1 MSLYFFKKKLKYKDL
16 KFDIFVTQKKIENM
30 FGIGGGELIFI
41 MFIVLML
48 FGSDKVP
55 EIARTMGKAMAQL
68 KNATNDIKSEI
79 QKGAEANGFDQRAL
93 TDLTGNITSEI
104 NKAKDNLLGDTSNFT
119 SISDTFTSEIDK
131 AKDNLLGDTTTQVEK
146 AKEEIEDSIGPIKR
160 QM

>member
-1 MSLYFFKKKLKYKDL
+1 
-16 KFDIFVTQKKIENM
+16 M

-55 EIARTMGKAMAQL
+55 EIARTMGKAMAQI

-79 QKGAEANGFDQRAL
+79 QKGAEANGFDAKSL
-93 TDLTGNITSEI
+93 TDMTGNISSEI
-104 NKAKDNLLGDTSNFT
+104 NKAKDNLLGETAT
-119 SISDTFTSEIDK
+119 HVDK
-131 AKDNLLGDTTTQVEK
+131 AK
-146 AKEEIEDSIGPIKR
+146 EIIDDVAGPIKR

>member
-1 MSLYFFKKKLKYKDL
+1 
-16 KFDIFVTQKKIENM
+16 M

-55 EIARTMGKAMAQL
+55 EIARTMGKAMAQI

-79 QKGAEANGFDQRAL
+79 QKGAEANGFDTNSLSDIR
-93 TDLTGNITSEI
+93 GSITSEI
-104 NKAKDNLLGDTSNFT
+104 NKAKDNLLGDTSAF
-119 SISDTFTSEIDK
+119 SDMAGNITSEINK
-131 AKDNLLGDTTTQVEK
+131 AKENLLGDATTEIEK
-146 AKEEIEDSIGPIKR
+146 AKDSLLGDVAEIEKVKEEIDDSTGPIKR

>member
-1 MSLYFFKKKLKYKDL
+1 
-16 KFDIFVTQKKIENM
+16 M
-30 FGIGGGELIFI
+30 FGIGGGELVFI

-79 QKGAEANGFDQRAL
+79 QKGVEANGFDQKTL
-93 TDLTGNITSEI
+93 NDITGGINSEI
-104 NKAKDNLLGDTSNFT
+104 NKVTSNLLGETSNT
-119 SISDTFTSEIDK
+119 LNGISETFSTEVNK
-131 AKDNLLGDTTTQVEK
+131 TKDSVLSGTANPDGTTVLDDLT
-146 AKEEIEDSIGPIKR
+146 GPIKR

>member
-1 MSLYFFKKKLKYKDL
+1 
-16 KFDIFVTQKKIENM
+16 M

-41 MFIVLML
+41 MFVILML

-79 QKGAEANGFDQRAL
+79 QKGADANGFDSQSL
-93 TDLTGNITSEI
+93 LDLQGNITSEI
-104 NKAKDNLLGDTSNFT
+104 NKVKDNLLGDTSRFNDIAGN
-119 SISDTFTSEIDK
+119 ISSEI
-131 AKDNLLGDTTTQVEK
+131 NK
-146 AKEEIEDSIGPIKR
+146 AKENMLGEVNTSLEGTKEVIEDVSGPIKR

>member
-1 MSLYFFKKKLKYKDL
+1 
-16 KFDIFVTQKKIENM
+16 M

-55 EIARTMGKAMAQL
+55 EIARTMGKAMAQI

-79 QKGAEANGFDQRAL
+79 QKGADANGFDTKSLSDIR
-93 TDLTGNITSEI
+93 GSITAEI
-104 NKAKDNLLGDTSNFT
+104 NKAKDNLLGDTSSLTDMT
-119 SISDTFTSEIDK
+119 SNITSEINK
-131 AKDNLLGDTTTQVEK
+131 VKDNLLSETTTQVEPT
-146 AKEEIEDSIGPIKR
+146 KEEIDDSTGPIKR